1 MQNLLKYTA
10 YVIAGVIAL
19 LLIAVV
25 IISLIPSSQYKEWI
39 TSATESATGRELS
52 IDEFELDIGKK
63 LKVSAENL
71 RLANAS
77 WSKQKDMLT
86 VSSLDAEIGLLD
98 VLFGNADIRLVVG
111 PAEMLAEKNEEGV
124 SNWSFKPEEADEEI
138 DVEDE
143 VEEKGDFDGLPL
155 HPVIH
160 EIRIDDFKLTQVKEP
175 GAEAKVVHLKQL
187 LIEAPEKDT
196 TLSMHAEVDGRPVKL
211 TGNLGDMQH
220 FIGSS
225 SEPVK
230 LSADLNGNKLDVS
243 GNWGPLFPDYIM
255 DIDFNLEIP
264 ASEKLAELW
273 EILRAG
279 LTAQSYLPEHLR
291 KCKKPRLI
299 APMQSHFEIDHMQVG
314 EVYKP
319 LSKVLLPD

>member
-98 VLFGNADIRLVVG
+98 VLFGNA
-111 PAEMLAEKNEEGV
+111 
-124 SNWSFKPEEADEEI
+124 
-138 DVEDE
+138 
-143 VEEKGDFDGLPL
+143 
-155 HPVIH
+155 
-160 EIRIDDFKLTQVKEP
+160 
-175 GAEAKVVHLKQL
+175 
-187 LIEAPEKDT
+187 
-196 TLSMHAEVDGRPVKL
+196 
-211 TGNLGDMQH
+211 
-220 FIGSS
+220 
-225 SEPVK
+225 
-230 LSADLNGNKLDVS
+230 
-243 GNWGPLFPDYIM
+243 
-255 DIDFNLEIP
+255 
-264 ASEKLAELW
+264 
-273 EILRAG
+273 
-279 LTAQSYLPEHLR
+279 
-291 KCKKPRLI
+291 
-299 APMQSHFEIDHMQVG
+299 
-314 EVYKP
+314 
-319 LSKVLLPD
+319 